1 MPGSWYETWFNTP
14 YYEMLY
20 QHRNSG
26 EAVLFIDK
34 LLTLLRLPPQAQ
46 ILDLACGK
54 GRHTKYLATKGFDVT
69 GVDLS
74 LKSIQHAARYENEN
88 LSFFLHDMRNT
99 FRINYFDCIFNFFT
113 SFGYFENDNDDE
125 KAIHA
130 IAAGLKPGGYF
141 ALDFFNTDFLTKH
154 LVKEESKTI
163 DEITFTIQ
171 KSFNNNFIEKTI
183 TVNNKGETKIFHE
196 RVKAI
201 TKTVF
206 ENYLS
211 EYKLHIQYV
220 FGNYELQPF
229 DTATSERLIIIAQ
242 K

>member
-1 MPGSWYETWFNTP
+1 MPGSWYETWFNTS

-20 QHRNSG
+20 RHRNIS

-34 LLTLLRLPPQAQ
+34 LLALLRLPAQAQ
-46 ILDLACGK
+46 ILDLACGT
-54 GRHTKYLATKGFDVT
+54 GRHTKYLASKGFNVT

-113 SFGYFENDNDDE
+113 SFGYFESDKDDA

-130 IAAGLKPGGYF
+130 IAAGMKPGGYF
-141 ALDFFNTDFLTKH
+141 VLDFFNADFISKH
-154 LVKEESKTI
+154 LVKEETKRM
-163 DEITFTIQ
+163 DGITFFITRRIE
-171 KSFNNNFIEKTI
+171 NNFIEKTI
-183 TVNNKGETKIFHE
+183 TINEKGETKIFHE

-211 EYKLHIQYV
+211 EYKLHIQSV

-229 DTATSERLIIIAQ
+229 DAATSERLIIIAQ